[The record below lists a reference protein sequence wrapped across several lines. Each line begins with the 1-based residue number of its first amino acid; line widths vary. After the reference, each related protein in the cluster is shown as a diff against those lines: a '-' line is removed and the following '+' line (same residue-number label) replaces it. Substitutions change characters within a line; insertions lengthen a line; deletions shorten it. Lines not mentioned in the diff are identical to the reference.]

1 MPGFE
6 LIGKQEEQAINRVFK
21 KAHGVMHRYGFDAL
35 RNGVKPTEE
44 FEEAFA
50 KRLKVQYAH
59 AVTSGTAA
67 LKVTLKALDI
77 KPGDEV
83 ITQSFTFV
91 ATVEA
96 IIDIGAIPVITE
108 VNETLNMDPKDLE
121 TKINK
126 KTKAIIPV
134 HMLGA
139 PAQMDEIMSVARKY
153 KLLVLEDACEAPGG
167 KYQGK
172 HLGTIGDI
180 GVFSFDFGKT
190 ITTGEGGMVVSNNK
204 ELYERSK
211 EYADHGHQNNPK
223 LPRGSDTR
231 RMAGFNFR
239 MMELQGAL
247 GLAQL
252 KKLDYILKKQHEH
265 KTYLKKELCA
275 IKAFTFRDDV
285 DEKGD
290 IADTLILYF
299 HSKRSADIFTIKL
312 KEKGFGN
319 KNIPD
324 AISWHYAGTWN
335 HMLAQFTPYKGK
347 DLMTLWPRS
356 TDLLARAVALPI
368 MVKST
373 KRELDKLVSVVR
385 EISKTL

>member
-6 LIGKQEEQAINRVFK
+6 LIGKEEQQAIDRVLK
-21 KAHGVMHRYGFDAL
+21 KAHGVMHRYGFEAL

-44 FEEAFA
+44 FENAFA
-50 KRLKVQYAH
+50 KRLNVRYAH

-67 LKVTLKALDI
+67 LKVALKALDI

-96 IIDIGAIPVITE
+96 IIDIGAIPVVTE
-108 VNETLNMDPKDLE
+108 INDTLNMDSQNLE
-121 TKINK
+121 RKITK
-126 KTKAIIPV
+126 KTKALIPV

-139 PAQMDEIMSVARKY
+139 PCQMDEIMKIAKKY
-153 KLLVLEDACEAPGG
+153 KLLLLEDACEAPGG
-167 KYQGK
+167 MYRGR

-190 ITTGEGGMVVSNNK
+190 ITTGEGGMLVTNNQD
-204 ELYERSK
+204 LYDRAR

-223 LPRGSDTR
+223 LPRAKDSR
-231 RMAGFNFR
+231 RMGGFNFR

-247 GLAQL
+247 GSAQL
-252 KKLDYILKKQHEH
+252 KKLDYILKKQHEY
-265 KTYLKKELCA
+265 KSYLKKQIA
-275 IKAFTFRDDV
+275 HVPNITFRDDV
-285 DEKGD
+285 DEKGE

-299 HSKRSADIFTIKL
+299 HDEKSASIFTTKL
-312 KEKGFGN
+312 KKKGFGN

-324 AISWHYAGTWN
+324 AISWHFAGTWD
-335 HMLAQFTPYKGK
+335 HMLPQFGRYKEK
-347 DLMTLWPRS
+347 HLTTLWPRS
-356 TDLLARAVALPI
+356 QDLLSRAVALPI

-373 KRELDKLVSVVR
+373 KRELNKLAFTIK
-385 EISKTL
+385 EICATL

>member
-6 LIGKQEEQAINRVFK
+6 VIDRKEEQAVMRLFQ

-35 RNGVKPTEE
+35 RNGITPTAD
-44 FEEAFA
+44 FEQSFA
-50 KRLKVQYAH
+50 KVLRVRYVH

-67 LKVTLKALDI
+67 LKVALKALDI

-96 IIDIGAIPVITE
+96 IIEVGAIPVITE
-108 VNETLNMDPKDLE
+108 IDESLNMDPKDLAA
-121 TKINK
+121 KITK
-126 KTKAIIPV
+126 KTRAIIPV

-139 PAQMDEIMSVARKY
+139 PARMDEIMRIAKKY

-167 KYQGK
+167 TYKGK
-172 HLGTIGDI
+172 ALGTIGDM
-180 GVFSFDFGKT
+180 GAFSFDFGKT
-190 ITTGEGGMVVSNNK
+190 ITTGEGGMVATNNK
-204 ELYERSK
+204 ERYERAK

-223 LPRGSDTR
+223 LPRAQDSR

-252 KKLDYILKKQHEH
+252 AKLPFILKKQREH
-265 KTYLKKELCA
+265 KSYLQQRLRE
-275 IKAFTFRDDV
+275 IPEITFRDDV
-285 DEKGD
+285 DAKGE
-290 IADTLILYF
+290 IADTLILLF
-299 HSKRSADIFTIKL
+299 KDKKTADTFTKKL
-312 KEKGFGN
+312 KEHGYGN

-324 AISWHYAGTWN
+324 AISWHYAGTWT
-335 HMLAQFTPYKGK
+335 HMLPQFDRYRGK
-347 DLMTLWPRS
+347 DLMKLWPRS
-356 TDLLARAVALPI
+356 TDLVSRAVALPI
-368 MVKST
+368 MVKSSKAQLNRLAGT
-373 KRELDKLVSVVR
+373 ILTICKEL
-385 EISKTL
+385 